1 MSTVPPSQAPLVE
14 ATPDAR
20 DHSWLRSKVIVIAKS
35 LRTIATPSVILLGHI
50 VGATLMFVVLFLF
63 SVGFAKG
70 LDWAD
75 DRFEV
80 SNFIRFV
87 FTWLE
92 RGSFLLDCTL
102 YVFYLAVAAR
112 GFMRELLHL
121 FKKEGG

>member
-1 MSTVPPSQAPLVE
+1 
-14 ATPDAR
+14 
-20 DHSWLRSKVIVIAKS
+20 
-35 LRTIATPSVILLGHI
+35 
-50 VGATLMFVVLFLF
+50 MFVVLFLF
-63 SVGFAKG
+63 SVGFAKA

-75 DRFEV
+75 DRFAV
-80 SNFIRFV
+80 PGFIRFV

>member
-1 MSTVPPSQAPLVE
+1 M
-14 ATPDAR
+14 
-20 DHSWLRSKVIVIAKS
+20 IGKS
-35 LRTIATPSVILLGHI
+35 LRTIATPSVILVGHV

-121 FKKEGG
+121 FKK